1 MPWAVSLRSAVRVTR
16 RNLQVSLGVL
26 WLLDGVLQCQPFMFS
41 RGFARQILAP
51 AGVGQPRV
59 IASLVHATVAIV
71 ASHPAA
77 TNMLFAL
84 TQLLLGV
91 ALFTRRIRATRA
103 RCFHRVGAQ
112 RLDCGEGL
120 GGLATGVTIL
130 SGAPGAALLYAVIAV
145 LAWPAREDQ
154 GDARPSWS
162 ALPIWSALWIV
173 AAVLQLIDGNNS
185 STSLTT
191 MLRMSG
197 SGAPGWIAGID
208 RQLGGLRP
216 PGWTASGLIAI
227 YVLVAIWAV
236 IPGWTRQFSIA
247 LGLFIAMASWLLV
260 QGLGDL
266 TSGNATD
273 PNAGPLIMLLALA
286 VVGANTRDV
295 CDEAPPLTVA
305 SDPIPRSILVSSCR

>member
-1 MPWAVSLRSAVRVTR
+1 
-16 RNLQVSLGVL
+16 VL

-91 ALFTRRIRATRA
+91 ALFTRRFA
-103 RCFHRVGAQ
+103 RPALAASIVWA
-112 RLDCGEGL
+112 LSVWIAGEGL

-162 ALPIWSALWIV
+162 ALPIWSTLWIV

-273 PNAGPLIMLLALA
+273 PNAGPLIMLLAVA

-295 CDEAPPLTVA
+295 CDEAPPLSVA
-305 SDPIPRSILVSSCR
+305 SDPIPGSILVSNCR